1 MTDDLAKKRGRPFYL
16 VARISGTLE
25 MCHNIDYDLPT
36 WVNEGLIDI
45 LIPAGGAATD
55 PSLDVTMLAE
65 LC

>member
-1 MTDDLAKKRGRPFYL
+1 MIWLRNEEDRSTWRLTFLAP
-16 VARISGTLE
+16 LE

-45 LIPAGGAATD
+45 LIPAGGAATA